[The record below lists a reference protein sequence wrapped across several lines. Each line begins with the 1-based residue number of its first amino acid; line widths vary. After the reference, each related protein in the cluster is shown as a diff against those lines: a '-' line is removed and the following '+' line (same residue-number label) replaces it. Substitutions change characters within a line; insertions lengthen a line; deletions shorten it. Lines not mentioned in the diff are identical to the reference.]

1 MNVDDTQLLEN
12 TENNNTN
19 GVTDTLVLKEVSN
32 KDDLI
37 KETVQIPTET
47 LEKNSITNKKAELS
61 NYCLKLVAP
70 EKNGQTETFLLPLF
84 QGMNKIGRSNNSDIC
99 ILEKNVSKN
108 HINIELNESP
118 VGELVTCTLTDNGAL
133 NRTKLEN
140 DTVLNKN
147 ESLPL
152 KLNNTFFIGLTNFK
166 FVKVIFNW
174 LF

>member
-19 GVTDTLVLKEVSN
+19 GVTDTLVLKEASN

-37 KETVQIPTET
+37 KETEI
-47 LEKNSITNKKAELS
+47 LDKNSIANKKAELS

-133 NRTKLEN
+133 NRTKVEN

-152 KLNNTFFIGLTNFK
+152 KLNITFSIGLTNFK
-166 FVKVIFNW
+166 FVKVIFN
-174 LF
+174 LLSLV